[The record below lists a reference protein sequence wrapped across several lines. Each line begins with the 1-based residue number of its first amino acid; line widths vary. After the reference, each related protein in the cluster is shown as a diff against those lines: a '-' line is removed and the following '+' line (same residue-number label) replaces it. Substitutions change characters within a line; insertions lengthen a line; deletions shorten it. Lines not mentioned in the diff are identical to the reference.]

1 MSSRYLMKGTHMS
14 QSILVTG
21 GAGNIGSA
29 LTRALVKLPQTQVVV
44 ADNLSTGSMA
54 KVRIDAGNLTVVKAD
69 VNNFNDIA
77 SLFFRFHFTHVFHL
91 AAVVGVE
98 RTLANPLMVLRDI
111 SGIENVLQL
120 SKNTGVQR
128 VYFASSSEV
137 YGEPFEIP
145 QNEHTTPLN
154 SRLPYAVV
162 KNIGEVYLRAYF
174 REFGL
179 PSTIFRFFNTYGA
192 QQSEDF
198 VLPRFVQA
206 ALNGDPLTIYG
217 DGSQTRTFCYVDDTV
232 DACVAAHR
240 TGAYEND
247 VINIGSDTEITIRD
261 LAEMVVRVVGSSSKL
276 TFLPALTEGDMTRRC
291 PETSKMKGL
300 LNRPLVPLEEGIR
313 RLVNHIRDETGVT
326 TLQRPQLGL
335 AQGARR

>member
-1 MSSRYLMKGTHMS
+1 MS

-29 LTRALVKLPQTQVVV
+29 LTRALIKLPQTQVIV
-44 ADNLSTGSMA
+44 ADNLSTGSLT

-69 VNNFNDIA
+69 VNDFNDIA

-98 RTLANPLMVLRDI
+98 RTLSSPLLVLRDI
-111 SGIENVLQL
+111 RGIENVLQL

-162 KNIGEVYLRAYF
+162 KNIGEVYLRTYQ

-179 PSTIFRFFNTYGA
+179 PSTIFRFFNTYGPR
-192 QQSEDF
+192 QSEDF
-198 VLPRFVQA
+198 VLPRFVRA
-206 ALNGDPLTIYG
+206 ALEGQPLTIYG
-217 DGSQTRTFCYVDDTV
+217 DGSQTRTFCHVDDTV

-240 TGAYEND
+240 TGAHEND
-247 VINIGSDTEITIRD
+247 VINIGSDLEISIRD
-261 LAEMVVRVVGSSSKL
+261 LAETVIRVVDSPSRL
-276 TFLPALTEGDMTRRC
+276 AFLPALQEGDMTRRC
-291 PETSKMKGL
+291 PETTKMKAL
-300 LNRPLVPLEEGIR
+300 LNRPLVPLEDGIR
-313 RLVNHIRDETGVT
+313 RLADYLSGGTEVPA
-326 TLQRPQLGL
+326 LPRPQLGI
-335 AQGARR
+335 AQVARR

>member
-1 MSSRYLMKGTHMS
+1 MS

-44 ADNLSTGSMA
+44 ADNLSTGSLT
-54 KVRIDAGNLTVVKAD
+54 KVDIDAGNLTVVKAD
-69 VNNFNDIA
+69 VNDFNDIA

-91 AAVVGVE
+91 AAIVGVE
-98 RTLANPLMVLRDI
+98 RTLSNPLLVLRDI
-111 SGIENVLQL
+111 RGIENVLQL
-120 SKNTGVQR
+120 CKNTGVQR

-162 KNIGEVYLRAYF
+162 KNIGEVYLRTYY

-179 PSTIFRFFNTYGA
+179 SSTIFRFFNTYGPR
-192 QQSEDF
+192 QSEDF
-198 VLPRFVQA
+198 VLPRFVRA
-206 ALNGDPLTIYG
+206 ALDGRPLTIYG

-240 TGAYEND
+240 TGSHEND
-247 VINIGSDTEITIRD
+247 VINVGSDLEVSIRQ
-261 LAEMVVRVVGSSSKL
+261 LAEIVIGVLGSSSKL
-276 TFLPALTEGDMTRRC
+276 EFLPPLTEGDMTRRC
-291 PETSKMKGL
+291 PDTSKMKAL

-313 RLVNHIRDETGVT
+313 RLAEHLSKSQSSHELRKV
-326 TLQRPQLGL
+326 
-335 AQGARR
+335 A

>member
-1 MSSRYLMKGTHMS
+1 MS

-29 LTRALVKLPQTQVVV
+29 LTRALVRLPQTQVVV
-44 ADNLSTGSMA
+44 ADNLSTGSLA
-54 KVRIDAGNLTVVKAD
+54 KIRIDAGNLSVVRAD
-69 VNNFNDIA
+69 VNDFDDIA

-98 RTLANPLMVLRDI
+98 RTLANPLLVLRDI
-111 SGIENVLQL
+111 RGIENVLQL

-162 KNIGEVYLRAYF
+162 KNVGEVYVRTYQ

-179 PSTIFRFFNTYGA
+179 PSTIFRFFNTYGPR
-192 QQSEDF
+192 QSEDF
-198 VLPRFVQA
+198 VLPRFVRA
-206 ALNGDPLTIYG
+206 ALEGRPLTIYG
-217 DGSQTRTFCYVDDTV
+217 DGSQTRTFCFVDDTV

-240 TGAYEND
+240 TGAHEND
-247 VINIGSDTEITIRD
+247 VINVGSDAEISIRE
-261 LAEMVVRVVGSSSKL
+261 LAETVIRVVDSPSRL
-276 TFLPALTEGDMTRRC
+276 TFLPALPEGDMTRRC
-291 PETSKMKGL
+291 PDTGKMKAL
-300 LNRPLVPLEEGIR
+300 LNRPLVPLEDGIR
-313 RLVNHIRDETGVT
+313 RLADYLSGNAAAPA
-326 TLQRPQLGL
+326 LPRPALGL
-335 AQGARR
+335 AQAVGR

>member
-1 MSSRYLMKGTHMS
+1 MY

-29 LTRALVKLPQTQVVV
+29 LARALVKLPHTQVVV
-44 ADNLSTGSMA
+44 ADNMSTGSWK
-54 KVRIDAGNLTVVKAD
+54 KVDINAGNLTIVKAD
-69 VNNFNDIA
+69 VNDFNDIA

-98 RTLANPLMVLRDI
+98 RTLSNPLLVLRDI
-111 SGIENVLQL
+111 RGIENVLQL
-120 SKNTGVQR
+120 CKNTGVQR

-162 KNIGEVYLRAYF
+162 KNIGEVYLRTYF

-179 PSTIFRFFNTYGA
+179 PSTIFRFFNTYGPR
-192 QQSEDF
+192 QSEDF

-206 ALNGDPLTIYG
+206 ALDGRPLTIYG
-217 DGSQTRTFCYVDDTV
+217 DGSQTRTFCFVDDTV

-247 VINIGSDTEITIRD
+247 VINIGSSVEISIRD
-261 LAEMVVRVVGSSSKL
+261 LAETIIRVVGSNSQL
-276 TFLPALTEGDMTRRC
+276 TFMPALAEGDMTRRC
-291 PETSKMKGL
+291 PETSKMMAL

-313 RLVNHIRDETGVT
+313 RLADYLSGGSGLPLRS
-326 TLQRPQLGL
+326 QPRLGL
-335 AQGARR
+335 PRVAQG

>member
-1 MSSRYLMKGTHMS
+1 MS

-29 LTRALVKLPQTQVVV
+29 LTRALIKLPQTQVIV
-44 ADNLSTGSMA
+44 ADNLSTGSLT

-69 VNNFNDIA
+69 VNDFNDIA

-98 RTLANPLMVLRDI
+98 RTLSSPLLVLRDI
-111 SGIENVLQL
+111 RGIENVLQL

-162 KNIGEVYLRAYF
+162 KNIGEVYLRTYQ

-179 PSTIFRFFNTYGA
+179 PSTIFRFFNTYGPR
-192 QQSEDF
+192 QSEDF
-198 VLPRFVQA
+198 VLPRFVRA
-206 ALNGDPLTIYG
+206 ALEGQPLTIYG
-217 DGSQTRTFCYVDDTV
+217 DGSQTRTFCHVDDTV

-240 TGAYEND
+240 TGAHEND
-247 VINIGSDTEITIRD
+247 VINIGSDLEISIRD
-261 LAEMVVRVVGSSSKL
+261 LAETVIRVVDSPSRL
-276 TFLPALTEGDMTRRC
+276 AFLPALQEGDMTRRC
-291 PETSKMKGL
+291 PETTKMKAL
-300 LNRPLVPLEEGIR
+300 LNRPLVPLEDGIR
-313 RLVNHIRDETGVT
+313 RLADYLSGGTEVPALPR
-326 TLQRPQLGL
+326 LQLGI
-335 AQGARR
+335 AQVARR

>member
-1 MSSRYLMKGTHMS
+1 MS

-44 ADNLSTGSMA
+44 ADNLSTGSLA
-54 KVRIDAGNLTVVKAD
+54 KVDIDAGNLTVVRAD
-69 VNNFNDIA
+69 VNDFNDIA

-91 AAVVGVE
+91 AAIVGVE
-98 RTLANPLMVLRDI
+98 RTLANPLLVLRDI

-120 SKNTGVQR
+120 CKNTGVQR

-162 KNIGEVYLRAYF
+162 KNIGEVYLRTYY

-179 PSTIFRFFNTYGA
+179 SSTIFRFFNTYGPR
-192 QQSEDF
+192 QSEDF
-198 VLPRFVQA
+198 VLPRFVRA
-206 ALNGDPLTIYG
+206 ALDGRPLTIYG

-232 DACVAAHR
+232 AACVAAHR
-240 TGAYEND
+240 TGAHEND
-247 VINIGSDTEITIRD
+247 VINIGSDTELSIRE
-261 LAEMVVRVVGSSSKL
+261 LAETVIRVLDSASEL
-276 TFLPALTEGDMTRRC
+276 TFLPALPEGDMTRRC
-291 PETSKMKGL
+291 PETSKMKAL
-300 LNRPLVPLEEGIR
+300 LNRPLVPLEDGIR
-313 RLVNHIRDETGVT
+313 RLGDYLSGGTGEPA
-326 TLQRPQLGL
+326 LRRLPLGI
-335 AQGARR
+335 AKAARR

>member
-1 MSSRYLMKGTHMS
+1 MS

-44 ADNLSTGSMA
+44 ADNLSTGSLA
-54 KVRIDAGNLTVVKAD
+54 KVDIDAGNLTVVRAD
-69 VNNFNDIA
+69 VNDFNDIA

-91 AAVVGVE
+91 AAIVGVE
-98 RTLANPLMVLRDI
+98 RTLANPLLVLRDI
-111 SGIENVLQL
+111 RGIENVLQL
-120 SKNTGVQR
+120 CKNTGVQR

-162 KNIGEVYLRAYF
+162 KNIGEVYLRTYY

-179 PSTIFRFFNTYGA
+179 SSTIFRFFNTYGPR
-192 QQSEDF
+192 QSEDF
-198 VLPRFVQA
+198 VLPRFVRA
-206 ALNGDPLTIYG
+206 ALDGRPLTIYG

-240 TGAYEND
+240 TGAHEND
-247 VINIGSDTEITIRD
+247 VINIGSDTEISIRE
-261 LAEMVVRVVGSSSKL
+261 LAETVIRVLDSASEL
-276 TFLPALTEGDMTRRC
+276 TFLPALPEGDMTRRC
-291 PETSKMKGL
+291 PETSKMKAL
-300 LNRPLVPLEEGIR
+300 LNRPLVPLEDGIR
-313 RLVNHIRDETGVT
+313 RLADYLSGGTGEPA
-326 TLQRPQLGL
+326 LRRLPLGI
-335 AQGARR
+335 AKAARR

>member
-1 MSSRYLMKGTHMS
+1 MS

-29 LTRALVKLPQTQVVV
+29 LTRALVRLPQTQVVV
-44 ADNLSTGSMA
+44 ADNLSTGSLA
-54 KVRIDAGNLTVVKAD
+54 KIRIDAGNLNVVRAD
-69 VNNFNDIA
+69 VNDFDDIA

-98 RTLANPLMVLRDI
+98 RTLANPLLVLRDI
-111 SGIENVLQL
+111 RGIENILQL
-120 SKNTGVQR
+120 CKNTGVQR

-162 KNIGEVYLRAYF
+162 KNVGEVYVRTYQ

-179 PSTIFRFFNTYGA
+179 PSTIFRFFNTYGPR
-192 QQSEDF
+192 QSEDF
-198 VLPRFVQA
+198 VLPRFVRA
-206 ALNGDPLTIYG
+206 ALEGRPLTIYG

-240 TGAYEND
+240 TGAHEND
-247 VINIGSDTEITIRD
+247 VINVGSDAEISIRE
-261 LAEMVVRVVGSSSKL
+261 LAETVIRVVDSPSRL
-276 TFLPALTEGDMTRRC
+276 TFLPALPEGDMTRRC
-291 PETSKMKGL
+291 PDTGKMKAL

-313 RLVNHIRDETGVT
+313 RLADYLSGNAAAPA
-326 TLQRPQLGL
+326 LPRPPLGL
-335 AQGARR
+335 AQVVGR

>member
-1 MSSRYLMKGTHMS
+1 M
-14 QSILVTG
+14 
-21 GAGNIGSA
+21 
-29 LTRALVKLPQTQVVV
+29 VKLPQTQVIV
-44 ADNLSTGSMA
+44 ADNFSTGSLA

-69 VNNFNDIA
+69 VNDFNDIA

-98 RTLANPLMVLRDI
+98 RTLSNPLLVLRDI
-111 SGIENVLQL
+111 KGIENVLQL

-162 KNIGEVYLRAYF
+162 KNIGEVYLRTYF
-174 REFGL
+174 REFVL
-179 PSTIFRFFNTYGA
+179 PSTIFRFFNTYGPR
-192 QQSEDF
+192 QSEDF
-198 VLPRFVQA
+198 VLPRFVRA

-232 DACVAAHR
+232 DTCVAVHR

-247 VINIGSDTEITIRD
+247 VINIGSDVEISIRQ
-261 LAEMVVRVVGSSSKL
+261 LAETVIEVVGSASKL
-276 TFLPALTEGDMTRRC
+276 TFLPALQEGDMTRRC
-291 PETSKMKGL
+291 PETSKMRSL
-300 LNRPLVPLEEGIR
+300 LNRPIVPLEEGIL
-313 RLVNHIRDETGVT
+313 RLAEYLSEAKGVA
-326 TLQRPQLGL
+326 TLQRPRLGI
-335 AQGARR
+335 ARGARR

>member
-1 MSSRYLMKGTHMS
+1 MS

-44 ADNLSTGSMA
+44 ADNLSTGSLA
-54 KVRIDAGNLTVVKAD
+54 KVDIDAGNLTVVRAD
-69 VNNFNDIA
+69 VNDFNDIA

-91 AAVVGVE
+91 AAIVGVE
-98 RTLANPLMVLRDI
+98 RTLSNPLLVLRDI
-111 SGIENVLQL
+111 RGIENVLQL
-120 SKNTGVQR
+120 CKNTGVQR

-162 KNIGEVYLRAYF
+162 KNIGEVYLRTYY

-179 PSTIFRFFNTYGA
+179 PSTIFRFFNTYGPR
-192 QQSEDF
+192 QSEDF
-198 VLPRFVQA
+198 VLPRFVRA
-206 ALNGDPLTIYG
+206 ALDGRPLTIYG

-240 TGAYEND
+240 TGAHEND
-247 VINIGSDTEITIRD
+247 VINIGSDTEISIRE
-261 LAEMVVRVVGSSSKL
+261 LAETVIRVLDSASEL
-276 TFLPALTEGDMTRRC
+276 TFLPALPEGDMTRRC
-291 PETSKMKGL
+291 PETSKMKAL
-300 LNRPLVPLEEGIR
+300 LNRPLVPLEDGIR
-313 RLVNHIRDETGVT
+313 RLADYLSGGTGEPA
-326 TLQRPQLGL
+326 LRRLQLGI
-335 AQGARR
+335 AKAARR